1 LFSARSHFDLTPN
14 RLAVLLAELRRAGGR
29 ILDLTESNPTAVGLP
44 GPSWALEALAA
55 ASSLRYE
62 PAPFGLETA
71 RAAVAADYARRG
83 VTLDPASI
91 VLTASSSEAYSHLF
105 KLLCDPGDAVLVPR
119 PSYPLFDYLAALD
132 GVRTVPYSLEYD
144 GEWHV
149 GPAALAAALTARTRA
164 VVVVNPNNPTGSFLK
179 HDEARAIE
187 AFCAEND
194 LALVSDEVFA
204 DFAFSE
210 DARRAASLAGCG
222 TALTFCLGGLS
233 KSCGLPQLKLG
244 WIAAAG
250 PAGLRSAALERLEVI
265 ADTYLSVGTP
275 IQRAVPAILSRAA
288 ELQAPIRARVRANL
302 GALQALLGDRA
313 AVSALR
319 VEGGWSAT
327 LRVPA
332 TRTEEAWVET
342 LLVDHGVLVHPGYF
356 FDFPH
361 EAFVVASL
369 LPEPAVFSEAIERL
383 LLEAASA

>member
-14 RLAVLLAELRRAGGR
+14 RLSVLLAERRHAR
-29 ILDLTESNPTAVGLP
+29 APILDLTESNPTAVGLP
-44 GPSWALEALAA
+44 GPSWAVEALAD

-62 PAPFGLETA
+62 PTPFGLETA
-71 RAAVAADYARRG
+71 RAAVAADYARRD

-149 GPAALAAALTARTRA
+149 GAPALSAALTERTRA

-222 TALTFCLGGLS
+222 AALTFCLGGLS

-244 WIAAAG
+244 WVAVAG

-275 IQRAVPAILSRAA
+275 IQRAAPAILSRAS

-302 GALQALLGDRA
+302 GALQALLGDSA

-369 LPEPAVFSEAIERL
+369 LPEPAVFSEGIERL
-383 LLEAASA
+383 LSEAASA

>member
-1 LFSARSHFDLTPN
+1 VFSARSHFDLTPN
-14 RLAVLLAELRRAGGR
+14 RLTVLLAERRRAGVP
-29 ILDLTESNPTAVGLP
+29 ILDLTETNPTAVGLP
-44 GPSWALEALAA
+44 GPSWALEALAD

-62 PAPFGLETA
+62 PAPFGLGTA

-83 VTLDPASI
+83 ATLDPAAI

-149 GPAALAAALTARTRA
+149 GAPALSAALTARTRA

-187 AFCAEND
+187 AFCAEKD

-204 DFAFSE
+204 DFAFGE
-210 DARRAASLAGCG
+210 DARRAASLAGGC

-244 WIAAAG
+244 WIAVAG

-275 IQRAVPAILSRAA
+275 IQRAAPAILSRAA
-288 ELQAPIRARVRANL
+288 ELQAPIRARVQANL
-302 GALQALLGDRA
+302 GAVQALLGDA
-313 AVSALR
+313 TAVSLLR

-369 LPEPAVFSEAIERL
+369 LPEPAIFSEAIGHL
-383 LLEAASA
+383 LSEAASA